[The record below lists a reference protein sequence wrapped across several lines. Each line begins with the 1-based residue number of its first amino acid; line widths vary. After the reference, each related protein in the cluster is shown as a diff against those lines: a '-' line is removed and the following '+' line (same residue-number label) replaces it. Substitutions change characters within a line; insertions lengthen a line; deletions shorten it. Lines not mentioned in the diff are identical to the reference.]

1 MFLLFKKWPPISA
14 KPSSAHSV
22 STVLWLNNLR
32 LTCEAGGDTD
42 LPETQGPGHMDS
54 AAAGAQSLAQVPYTV
69 TATHEPVAGSRMG
82 TNIPWGVLYL

>member
-54 AAAGAQSLAQVPYTV
+54 AAAGAV
-69 TATHEPVAGSRMG
+69 TGPSSIYDDCHTWTSVG